1 MAGAKQARGKKVTDL
16 DLHATGPGTLAGR
29 YLRMFWHPIC
39 LAADVERGRARREQ
53 IMSEFVTLYRGQS
66 GRLYALGD
74 RCAHRGVQLAAGWVE
89 GEEIRCF
96 YHGWKYDSSGA
107 CIEQPAEKAGF
118 AAKIRVRNYPAQ
130 EYLGL
135 VFIYLGEGEPPALPR
150 YPQLEDESAGIL
162 ESLARAPLPCNYFQ
176 RLENNIDQVH
186 VCFAHRDV
194 FGAAGVIAIPDYII
208 EPTEFGL
215 KAIGRRGNVD
225 RVTYYHMPNI
235 GLMAVPPVGNETGWG
250 TLVVWRVP
258 VDDGH
263 NRSFN
268 VRRAKK
274 PAGQPVKP
282 VRDRSPEQV
291 STALEILAGRKRL
304 EDVDPADR
312 GLLVP
317 VQDNIALM
325 GQGTIADRGPAEHLG
340 QSDVGIIAL
349 RKLWR
354 TELQAVADGKPI
366 RRWPL
371 PKEGLAV
378 TSGAPEAAELAI

>member
-1 MAGAKQARGKKVTDL
+1 MAGPKQARRKKVTDL

-29 YLRMFWHPIC
+29 YLRLFWQPLC
-39 LAADVERGRARREQ
+39 LASEVERGRTRREQ
-53 IMSEFVTLYRGQS
+53 IMSEFITLYRGQS

-74 RCAHRGVQLAAGWVE
+74 RCAHRGTQLSAGWVE

-96 YHGWKYDSSGA
+96 YHGWKYDGTGA
-107 CIEQPAEKAGF
+107 CVEQPAEKAGF
-118 AAKIRVRNYPAQ
+118 AAKIRVRHYPVQ

-135 VFIYLGEGEPPALPR
+135 VFIYLGEGAAPELPR
-150 YPQLEDESAGIL
+150 YPELDDESAGML
-162 ESLARAPLPCNYFQ
+162 ETLARAPLPCNYFQ

-194 FGAAGVIAIPDYII
+194 FGAQGVAAIPEYII

-215 KAIGRRGNVD
+215 KAIGRRNGVD
-225 RVTYYHMPNI
+225 RITYYHMPNV
-235 GLMAVPPVGNETGWG
+235 GMMAVPPMRDETGWG

-274 PAGQPVKP
+274 PPDAPVKP
-282 VRDRSPEQV
+282 VRDRSAEQV
-291 STALEILAGRKRL
+291 ATALEILAGKRRL
-304 EDVDPADR
+304 DQLDPGDR
-312 GLLVP
+312 ALLVP
-317 VQDNIALM
+317 VQDNIALI
-325 GQGTIADRGPAEHLG
+325 GQGTIADRSSVEHLG

-354 TELQAVADGKPI
+354 AELQALADGKPV
-366 RRWPL
+366 RRWPW
-371 PKEGLAV
+371 PRDGLVV